1 MLQILIVYGKLANEH
16 FGTSLLLPSR
26 TAEDGCLG
34 REAPGLGERSFEVE
48 GPVKAMGMQE
58 AIATRRSVREYTE
71 KPLSEDAVRNLEE
84 EIAVCNAEGR
94 LSIKLITD
102 EPQAFDSALAHY
114 GKFKGV
120 KNYIV
125 LAGAPAEDLNER
137 CGYFGERLV
146 LHAQEAGLSTCW
158 VALTF
163 KKRFVKKMLKPG
175 EKLALVIAL
184 GYGADQGRPHKTKS
198 IEEVSAVPQGGEM
211 PAWFKAGV
219 EAALLAPTA
228 MNQQKFK
235 IELAGEKSPDGKS
248 LVRIS
253 SLGGAYSDV
262 DLGIVRLH
270 FELGAGVERFIWE

>member
-1 MLQILIVYGKLANEH
+1 M
-16 FGTSLLLPSR
+16 
-26 TAEDGCLG
+26 
-34 REAPGLGERSFEVE
+34 GERSFEAERQVML
-48 GPVKAMGMQE
+48 MGMQE
-58 AIATRRSVREYTE
+58 AIVARHSVREYTE
-71 KPLSEDAVRNLEE
+71 KPLPEDVACSLEE
-84 EIAVCNAEGR
+84 EIATCNKQGG
-94 LSIKLITD
+94 LSIKLVTD
-102 EPQAFDSALAHY
+102 EPQAFNSALAHY

-146 LHAQEAGLSTCW
+146 LHSQEAGLNTCW

-163 KKRFVKKMLKPG
+163 KKRFVKKTLEPN

-184 GYGADQGRPHKTKS
+184 GYGTDQGRPHKTKS
-198 IEEVSAVPQGGEM
+198 IEEVSAVPQGEEM
-211 PAWFKAGV
+211 PAWFRAGI

-228 MNQQKFK
+228 MNQQKFR
-235 IELAGEKSPDGKS
+235 IDLTGEKSSDGKS

-270 FELGAGVERFIWE
+270 FELGVGVENFAWE

>member
-1 MLQILIVYGKLANEH
+1 
-16 FGTSLLLPSR
+16 
-26 TAEDGCLG
+26 
-34 REAPGLGERSFEVE
+34 
-48 GPVKAMGMQE
+48 MQE
-58 AIATRRSVREYTE
+58 AIASRHSVRKYTE
-71 KPLSEDAVRNLEE
+71 KPLSEEVVRSLKE
-84 EIAVCNAEGR
+84 EIAACNAEGR
-94 LSIKLITD
+94 LSIKLITG
-102 EPQAFDSALAHY
+102 EPKAFDSALAHY

-146 LHAQEAGLSTCW
+146 LHSQEAGLNTCW

-163 KKRFVKKMLKPG
+163 KKRFVKKALKPN
-175 EKLALVIAL
+175 EKLALVITL

-198 IEEVSAVPQGGEM
+198 IEEVSTVPQNEEI
-211 PAWFKAGV
+211 PAWFRAGI

-228 MNQQKFK
+228 MNQQKFR
-235 IELAGEKSPDGKS
+235 IDLTGEKSSDGKS

-270 FELGAGVERFIWE
+270 FELGAGVENFAWE

>member
-1 MLQILIVYGKLANEH
+1 M
-16 FGTSLLLPSR
+16 
-26 TAEDGCLG
+26 
-34 REAPGLGERSFEVE
+34 GERCFEAE
-48 GPVKAMGMQE
+48 GQVMLMGMQE
-58 AIATRRSVREYTE
+58 VIAARHSVREYTE
-71 KPLSEDAVRNLEE
+71 KSLPEDAVRSLEE
-84 EIAVCNAEGR
+84 EIAACNAEGR
-94 LSIKLITD
+94 LSIRLITD
-102 EPQAFDSALAHY
+102 EPKAFDSALAHY

-146 LHAQEAGLSTCW
+146 LHAQKEGLNTCW

-163 KKRFVKKMLKPG
+163 KKRFVRKMLESG

-184 GYGADQGRPHKTKS
+184 GYGAGQGRPHKTKS
-198 IEEVSAVPQGGEM
+198 IEEVSVVPQGEEM
-211 PAWFKAGV
+211 PEWFKAGV

-228 MNQQKFK
+228 MNQQKFR
-235 IELAGEKSPDGKS
+235 IDLTGEKSSDGKS

-270 FELGAGVERFIWE
+270 FELGAGVENFAWE

>member
-1 MLQILIVYGKLANEH
+1 M
-16 FGTSLLLPSR
+16 
-26 TAEDGCLG
+26 
-34 REAPGLGERSFEVE
+34 GERSYEAE
-48 GPVKAMGMQE
+48 GRVNVMNVQE
-58 AIATRRSVREYTE
+58 AIAVRHSVREYTE
-71 KPLSEDAVRNLEE
+71 KPLPDDVVRSLEK
-84 EIAVCNAEGR
+84 EIAACSTEGH
-94 LSIKLITD
+94 LSIKLVTD
-102 EPQAFDSALAHY
+102 EPKAFDSMLGNY

-120 KNYIV
+120 ENYIV
-125 LAGAPAEDLNER
+125 LAGIPAEDLNER

-146 LHAQEAGLSTCW
+146 LYAQEEGLNTCW

-198 IEEVSAVPQGGEM
+198 IKEVSAVPQGEEM
-211 PAWFKAGV
+211 PAWFRAGA
-219 EAALLAPTA
+219 EATLLAPTA

-235 IELAGEKSPDGKS
+235 IDLMGEKSPDGKP

-270 FELGAGVERFIWE
+270 FELGAGVENFAWE

>member
-1 MLQILIVYGKLANEH
+1 M
-16 FGTSLLLPSR
+16 
-26 TAEDGCLG
+26 G
-34 REAPGLGERSFEVE
+34 REASGLGERSFEAE
-48 GPVKAMGMQE
+48 GRVMLMGMQE
-58 AIATRRSVREYTE
+58 AIATRHSVREYID
-71 KPLSEDAVRNLEE
+71 KPLSDDVVRSLEE
-84 EIAVCNAEGR
+84 EIAVCNAEGC

-102 EPQAFDSALAHY
+102 EPQAFDSTLAHY

-120 KNYIV
+120 KYYIV

-146 LHAQEAGLSTCW
+146 LHAQEEGLNTCW
-158 VALTF
+158 VALAF
-163 KKRFVKKMLKPG
+163 KKRFVRKMLEPG

-184 GYGADQGRPHKTKS
+184 GYGEDQGRSHKTKS
-198 IEEVSAVPQGGEM
+198 IEEVSTVPQNEEI
-211 PAWFKAGV
+211 PTWFRAGV

-228 MNQQKFK
+228 MNQQKFR
-235 IELAGEKSPDGKS
+235 IDLTGEKSSDGKA

-270 FELGAGVERFIWE
+270 FELGAGKDSFAWE